1 MPYIFNKYYPL
12 RSIAF
17 FLGEGALIFFS
28 LLLVNWLFKGWA
40 ILRIELVGCMQ
51 QALLVTVVFQICLY
65 FFDLYELRENY
76 PLSATATR
84 VTQAFGVG
92 CIVLGLFYYVMPTV
106 TIPTRIFWTSYFIIY
121 LLLMLWRAAYIF
133 ILQKQLFVQ
142 SIAIVG
148 TGKLAADIT
157 REIEDRLDAPY
168 WIKAF
173 VGTGAPLYNPKD
185 VPVYENIKEIDKQL
199 LNNDIDR
206 LVIAL
211 DDRRGATPIQELLV
225 YKLQGVTIEGGVG
238 FYEKLTAK
246 ILAERVDPSWIV
258 FSDGFSAS
266 SVQLFGK
273 RLFDI
278 LLSLILAV
286 LSAPVMAVAAIIIKL
301 ESPGPVLY
309 MQERV
314 GKARRVFPVLKF
326 RSMVEDAEKDG
337 AVWAATNDSRVT
349 RFGSFMRK
357 SRIDELPQL
366 FNVLKGEMSLVG
378 PRPERPV
385 FVERLKESIPFY
397 DIRHDV
403 RPGVT
408 GWAQVCYPY
417 GASEED
423 ALRKLEYDLY
433 YIKHMSV
440 PLDLLVIFRTVK
452 TVLFAKGGR

>member
-1 MPYIFNKYYPL
+1 VIP
-12 RSIAF
+12 
-17 FLGEGALIFFS
+17 
-28 LLLVNWLFKGWA
+28 
-40 ILRIELVGCMQ
+40 
-51 QALLVTVVFQICLY
+51 
-65 FFDLYELRENY
+65 
-76 PLSATATR
+76 TA
-84 VTQAFGVG
+84 
-92 CIVLGLFYYVMPTV
+92 
-106 TIPTRIFWTSYFIIY
+106 TIPTRIFWTSYFILY
-121 LLLMLWRAAYIF
+121 LLLILWRAAYIF

-148 TGKLAADIT
+148 TGKLAADIA

-168 WIKAF
+168 LIKAF
-173 VGTGAPLYNPKD
+173 VGAGTPLYNPKN
-185 VPVYENIKEIDKQL
+185 VPVYENIKEIDQQL
-199 LNNDIDR
+199 LDDNINR
-206 LVIAL
+206 LVLAL
-211 DDRRGATPIQELLV
+211 DDRRGATPIQELMA
-225 YKLQGVTIEGGVG
+225 YKLQGVTIEGGVS

-246 ILAERVDPSWIV
+246 ILVERMDPSWIV
-258 FSDGFSAS
+258 FSDGFSAGR
-266 SVQLFGK
+266 VQLIGK
-273 RLFDI
+273 RCVDI

-286 LSAPVMAVAAIIIKL
+286 LSAPVMAGAAIIIKM
-301 ESPGPVLY
+301 ESPGPMFY

-314 GKARRVFPVLKF
+314 GKARRLFRVIKF
-326 RSMVEDAEKDG
+326 RSMVDDAEKDG
-337 AVWAATNDSRVT
+337 AVWASANDSRVT

-385 FVERLKESIPFY
+385 FVEKLKEAIPFY
-397 DIRHDV
+397 DIRHAV

>member
-1 MPYIFNKYYPL
+1 MPHIFNKYYPL
-12 RSIAF
+12 RNIVF
-17 FLGEGALIFFS
+17 FFGEGGLIFFS
-28 LLLVNWLFKGWA
+28 LLLVNWLFKGWG
-40 ILRIELVGCMQ
+40 ILRIELFECVQ
-51 QALLVTVVFQICLY
+51 QALLVTGVFQICLY

-76 PLSATATR
+76 PLAATATR
-84 VTQAFGVG
+84 ITQAFGVG
-92 CIVLGLFYYVMPTV
+92 CIVLGLFYYVMPTA
-106 TIPTRIFWTSYFIIY
+106 TIPTRIFWTSYFILY
-121 LLLMLWRAAYIF
+121 LLLILWRAAYIF

-173 VGTGAPLYNPKD
+173 VGAGAPIYNPKN
-185 VPVYENIKEIDKQL
+185 VPVYENIKEIDQKLQD
-199 LNNDIDR
+199 NDIDR
-206 LVIAL
+206 LVLAL
-211 DDRRGATPIQELLV
+211 DDRRGATPIQELMA
-225 YKLQGVTIEGGVG
+225 YKLQGVTIEGGVS

-246 ILAERVDPSWIV
+246 ILVERMDPSWIV
-258 FSDGFSAS
+258 FSDGFSAGR
-266 SVQLFGK
+266 VQLFGK
-273 RLFDI
+273 RCVDI

-286 LSAPVMAVAAIIIKL
+286 LTAPVMAGAALFIKL
-301 ESPGPVLY
+301 ESPGPVFY

-314 GKARRVFPVLKF
+314 GKARRLFHVIKF

-337 AVWAATNDSRVT
+337 AVWASTNDSRVT

-397 DIRHDV
+397 DIRHAV